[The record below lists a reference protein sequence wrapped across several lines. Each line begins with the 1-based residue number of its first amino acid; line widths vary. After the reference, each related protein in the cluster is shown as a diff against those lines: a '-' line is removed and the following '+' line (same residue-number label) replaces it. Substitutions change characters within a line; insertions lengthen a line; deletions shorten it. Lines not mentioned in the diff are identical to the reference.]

1 MKKENTDIQNQEI
14 AIFPASFNPI
24 HNGHIEVIEISAEIY
39 KTLYVFVANNES
51 KNYSVYL
58 EERYKIVKKAISSL
72 NKDNIIVV
80 KQSNLQ
86 TTGLFTKLNK
96 IDVVIRG
103 SREIKL
109 SSYESILADKYLED
123 NSELKFHFFS
133 FEDEKT
139 SSTKIRELIANNQ
152 SISGLVP
159 KIVEKDII
167 KLWKNAEK

>member
-1 MKKENTDIQNQEI
+1 MENTSFDIKKEET

-24 HNGHIEVIEISAEIY
+24 HMGHIELIKISASIY
-39 KTLYVFVANNES
+39 KTLYVFVADNES
-51 KNYSVYL
+51 KNYKVNL
-58 EERYKIVKKAISSL
+58 EDRFKIVNKAVSYL
-72 NKDNIIVV
+72 NMDNIIVV

-86 TTGLFTKLNK
+86 TTGSFTKLKK

-103 SREIKL
+103 NREIKL

-123 NSELKFHFFS
+123 NEDLKFHFFS
-133 FEDEKT
+133 FEDEQT
-139 SSTKIRELIANNQ
+139 SSTKIRELISNNH

-167 KLWKNAEK
+167 KIWKNAER

>member
-24 HNGHIEVIEISAEIY
+24 HNGHIELIEISAEIY

-51 KNYSVYL
+51 KNYSVDL

-96 IDVVIRG
+96 INVVIRG
-103 SREIKL
+103 SREVKL

-123 NSELKFHFFS
+123 NSQLKFHFFS

-139 SSTKIRELIANNQ
+139 SSTKIRELISNNQ
-152 SISGLVP
+152 SISEFVP